1 MIRISDAYRP
11 ETSSELEDE
20 RKAKADKSD
29 MEKRPVVAV
38 PVGKED
44 GCDVVGEGVG
54 ADDKDAERLS
64 R

>member
-1 MIRISDAYRP
+1 MIRIGDAYRP
-11 ETSSELEDE
+11 ETSSGLEDE

-29 MEKRPVVAV
+29 MEKRPVVVV
-38 PVGKED
+38 PVGKGD
-44 GCDVVGEGVG
+44 GRDVVGEGVG